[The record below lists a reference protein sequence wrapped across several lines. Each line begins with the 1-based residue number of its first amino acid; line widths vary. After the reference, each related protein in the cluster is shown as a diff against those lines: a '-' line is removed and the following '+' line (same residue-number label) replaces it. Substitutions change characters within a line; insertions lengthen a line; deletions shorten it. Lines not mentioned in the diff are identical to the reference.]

1 MLCFAV
7 RTLFVWKIQFL
18 YPNTGGSTVS
28 GAIGLP
34 LEVQDCKLLQC
45 LYVSQIRVGGKKNG
59 SGTKSESGE
68 G

>member
-7 RTLFVWKIQFL
+7 TTLFVWKIQFL
-18 YPNTGGSTVS
+18 YPNTSGSTVS
-28 GAIGLP
+28 GAIDLP
-34 LEVQDCKLLQC
+34 LEVQDCKSFQLLD
-45 LYVSQIRVGGKKNG
+45 VSQIRVGEKGG